1 MNTNIPNKFDNT
13 VNKIYEETSRL
24 GIYQFRTTIISGV
37 ILTIIVFICG
47 LVNIFTW
54 DNKLI
59 DTTAT
64 IIESNCTTDTVT
76 DDKGKVTTTYK
87 CNINV
92 QVIDN
97 GITINKMLVTNSSK
111 KYIVGDT
118 ISVTVDKRDTNNIGV
133 VLSIYRMSNTW
144 IFIIGAVLAVITLIT
159 YIIYT
164 SQYAKMI
171 ESGFGTYSLV
181 STVL

>member
-1 MNTNIPNKFDNT
+1 MNTNIPNKFNSI
-13 VNKIYEETSRL
+13 VNKIYEETSKL
-24 GIYQFRTTIISGV
+24 GKYKFRTAIISGV
-37 ILTIIVFICG
+37 ILTIIILICG
-47 LVNIFTW
+47 IVNIFTW
-54 DNKLI
+54 DDKLI
-59 DTTAT
+59 DTTAS
-64 IIESNCTTDTVT
+64 IIESNCTSDTVT

-118 ISVTVDKRDTNNIGV
+118 IPVTIDKRDTNNIGV

-144 IFIIGAVLAVITLIT
+144 IFIIGVILAVLTLIT
-159 YIIYT
+159 YLIY
-164 SQYAKMI
+164 SSKYAKII
-171 ESGFGTYSLV
+171 ESGYGTYSLV
-181 STVL
+181 RTVL